1 MIVFQETIRVHAG
14 KMMNKKRKFRRCHT
28 FERELIARIPHRG
41 VEKSRKKKVRLII
54 LLGIIWFVITL
65 PLPWIIGNPDVE
77 ESSLYTILGIVGVM
91 SVPFVVL
98 GIVWTLKPELT
109 T

>member
-1 MIVFQETIRVHAG
+1 MRNT
-14 KMMNKKRKFRRCHT
+14 
-28 FERELIARIPHRG
+28 
-41 VEKSRKKKVRLII
+41 II
-54 LLGIIWFVITL
+54 LMVLIWFVVTL
-65 PLPWIIGNPDVE
+65 PLPWLFTGDVDQDQLFTILPIIG
-77 ESSLYTILGIVGVM
+77 LI

>member
-1 MIVFQETIRVHAG
+1 MAN
-14 KMMNKKRKFRRCHT
+14 NKK
-28 FERELIARIPHRG
+28 
-41 VEKSRKKKVRLII
+41 KKMRNTII
-54 LLGIIWFVITL
+54 LMVLIWFVVTL
-65 PLPWIIGNPDVE
+65 PLPWLLTGDVDQDQLFTILPIIG
-77 ESSLYTILGIVGVM
+77 LI